1 MFVITTIALAIGLL
15 IAFKSLNNR
24 VLILGTLLAFLDLRI
39 ARIYLYI
46 ALEKTSKVKGNV
58 DRLEVN

>member
-1 MFVITTIALAIGLL
+1 MFITTTIALAIGSP

-39 ARIYLYI
+39 SKTYIYI
-46 ALEKTSKVKGNV
+46 ALRKTSKVKENV
-58 DRLEVN
+58 NKLRVN